1 MQVHR
6 NTCTRTEA
14 EIEAKIDLNTD
25 TDKDRGTEIVQTQ
38 TQTQMWRRLHRYTTL
53 ASVQR
58 YGINHMVNSVP
69 LDRCQSSIPVK
80 ASPQKYISWDAGYFG
95 PDNSDRPGYVPNS
108 SSHLW

>member
-58 YGINHMVNSVP
+58 YGINHW
-69 LDRCQSSIPVK
+69 SIP
-80 ASPQKYISWDAGYFG
+80 YLWTDAKVVY
-95 PDNSDRPGYVPNS
+95 R
-108 SSHLW
+108 